1 MKFEELLQLIKKN
14 ILAQIL
20 SVKVLFVMLVII
32 AIIAILEWVS
42 SIPLVGGM
50 LADEIM
56 DSVGGGEMANMYAI
70 DIEKIPKYVQREKDS
85 YITSVTADKKVYTYS
100 ITLGDTGEYSYDY
113 ESSNPSTRTE
123 GITQDISQHTEKY
136 RLWWQSLAAFDLI
149 GLGAPEKSTKV
160 IDSVTNQLS
169 PQYDYNFDLG
179 WFNSTSNV
187 TLNELSYTKT
197 IETVKTYRDGALDS
211 TVRKQTNIKEE
222 IPYCTLDN
230 VSTMFF
236 LITLLITPSQK
247 HLTIC
252 QVLVLLGHIL
262 ITKLH

>member
-1 MKFEELLQLIKKN
+1 M
-14 ILAQIL
+14 
-20 SVKVLFVMLVII
+20 
-32 AIIAILEWVS
+32 
-42 SIPLVGGM
+42 
-50 LADEIM
+50 
-56 DSVGGGEMANMYAI
+56 
-70 DIEKIPKYVQREKDS
+70 
-85 YITSVTADKKVYTYS
+85 
-100 ITLGDTGEYSYDY
+100 GDTGEYSYDY

-236 LITLLITPSQK
+236 DYTFDYTLTETSNDMSSTGSSRSYSDYEVALDGSYVWDST
-247 HLTIC
+247 TYTFRRATAND
-252 QVLVLLGHIL
+252 LGLKYKKSKCI
-262 ITKLH
+262 